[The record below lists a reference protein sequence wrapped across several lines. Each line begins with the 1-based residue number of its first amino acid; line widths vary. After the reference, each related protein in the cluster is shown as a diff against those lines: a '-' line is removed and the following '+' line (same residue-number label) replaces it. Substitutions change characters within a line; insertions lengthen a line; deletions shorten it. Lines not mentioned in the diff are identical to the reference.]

1 MVLVDS
7 LFKHLSVN
15 NVYYEAVMVR
25 GVVRWHVCAKCSCSV
40 GRWKDQ
46 LPLLQWGARS
56 GECRPPIR
64 PHCNSLSLSLEVTWP
79 HRILAGLGTDQS

>member
-1 MVLVDS
+1 MHFGFSRICVSVTSTVLVDS

-40 GRWKDQ
+40 GC
-46 LPLLQWGARS
+46 G
-56 GECRPPIR
+56 GIT
-64 PHCNSLSLSLEVTWP
+64 SLSTNRKPGLANAALLLVLTQTHSPSL
-79 HRILAGLGTDQS
+79 